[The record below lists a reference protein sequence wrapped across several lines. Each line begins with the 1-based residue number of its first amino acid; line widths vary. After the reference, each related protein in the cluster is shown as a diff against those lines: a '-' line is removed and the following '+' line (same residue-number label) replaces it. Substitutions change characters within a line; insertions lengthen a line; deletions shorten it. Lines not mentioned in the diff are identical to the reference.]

1 MMMCSVCIAWK
12 EKNEDD
18 ASKTLSLPLGS
29 YRKVWHASRRYW
41 SSQCE
46 TSSAR
51 QRLIHLK
58 ARWFLDLLASLMRR
72 EKPRHAVRR
81 WRQTGWCKY
90 MTPRW
95 WCFDEWPKDA
105 SEEALV
111 ETDKN
116 VRGGP
121 PVQSVAACTL
131 PFVSGR
137 PTVCRSLRCH
147 YTSAHHSA
155 AYQVRCALNTE
166 IDLTAKGQLQHA
178 WHQINATNERF
189 KCRKSRRC

>member
-1 MMMCSVCIAWK
+1 MMMMCSVCIAWK

-18 ASKTLSLPLGS
+18 DARKTLSFPLGS
-29 YRKVWHASRRYW
+29 NRKVWHASRRRYW

-46 TSSAR
+46 TSIAR
-51 QRLIHLK
+51 QGLIHLK

-81 WRQTGWCKY
+81 WRQTGRCKY

-95 WCFDEWPKDA
+95 RCFDGWPKDA

-121 PVQSVAACTL
+121 PVQWRRARYHLYPVDRLSVA
-131 PFVSGR
+131 R
-137 PTVCRSLRCH
+137 
-147 YTSAHHSA
+147 SA
-155 AYQVRCALNTE
+155 ATIPAHT
-166 IDLTAKGQLQHA
+166 TP
-178 WHQINATNERF
+178 
-189 KCRKSRRC
+189 RRTKWGAR